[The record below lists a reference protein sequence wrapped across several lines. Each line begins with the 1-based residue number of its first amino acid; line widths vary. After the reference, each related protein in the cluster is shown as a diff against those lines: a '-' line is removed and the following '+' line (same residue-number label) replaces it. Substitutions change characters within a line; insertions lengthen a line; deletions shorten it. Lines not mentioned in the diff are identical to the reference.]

1 VKSLRKAGGWNGDS
15 STGDLALEVT
25 KARVGSD
32 VVNTGDR
39 VTISVVGLDDGSFG
53 ERSSG
58 GVAKVVRLA

>member
-1 VKSLRKAGGWNGDS
+1 M
-15 STGDLALEVT
+15 
-25 KARVGSD
+25 
-32 VVNTGDR
+32 VNTGDR